1 MKLDVT
7 LCHSI
12 LKQYFAA
19 DYNPI
24 TGSRTARDFAN
35 EIEKNRIVL
44 NDDLLLWYEIEFEN
58 DELLFQCF
66 QDWFSKISTEPPEE
80 KLLLPSGLSDVQI
93 NSLFPNSEYFQI
105 LVNVANNSY
114 DKIIFSDLLTPF
126 QLQLENLGIIPMNKN
141 KILDRTDI
149 NFYYNAYHFH
159 YNRQVQTGEN
169 NSDLCNWFSRILK
182 DENDIIFL
190 DAYLFQNISKF
201 KTYILPHIVHGANLT
216 FYTYLGNIGSGR
228 SIRQLNYSD
237 FQTEFSNS
245 VYSPYNIVNVFEVKI
260 KKYIHE
266 RWLLTN
272 KYYIQLGKGLAT
284 FGNSSTTE
292 ESSIHAD
299 YRSLWNGTLPLP
311 VNTII

>member
-114 DKIIFSDLLTPF
+114 DKIIFSELLLPY

-149 NFYYNAYHFH
+149 NFYYNAYHLP
-159 YNRQVQTGEN
+159 YNKEIQSNELK
-169 NSDLCNWFSRILK
+169 SDLSAWFKRILK
-182 DENDIIFL
+182 DENNIHILDSFL
-190 DAYLFQNISKF
+190 LQNINKF
-201 KTYILPHIVHGANLT
+201 KQYILPHIKHNANLH
-216 FYTYLGNIGSGR
+216 FYSEFTRDNRLGRNLNSSDFINEFSGNP
-228 SIRQLNYSD
+228 NYS
-237 FQTEFSNS
+237 NWK
-245 VYSPYNIVNVFEVKI
+245 VANVFKVVKPEIHDRGILTDNYFI
-260 KKYIHE
+260 KI
-266 RWLLTN
+266 
-272 KYYIQLGKGLAT
+272 GKGLDV
-284 FGNSSTTE
+284 FGNATNTNRCY
-292 ESSIHAD
+292 IDVWHRKD
-299 YRSLWNGTLPLP
+299 WHGTLPLP